1 MAVDMSRVQR
11 SVLDDAIQT
20 AKAVQQRGDKEAA
33 AAAWESAA
41 RKADNF
47 ASMAST
53 SVERERRNA
62 TAIDIRELAQK
73 LRTPSQSTSHN
84 NSTGDV
90 DTSTDE
96 FRQAARQLIHRSGVR
111 FQDIA
116 GQETTTAEIQSAFA
130 LPLAKAPAGV
140 HIPKA
145 GGLLFYGPPGCGKT
159 LLAAAVSNGL
169 DATFFSV
176 KVSDLLSRYYGDSP
190 KLVQALYAEARS
202 HGNSVIFLDECDA
215 LAPSR
220 SAGDSSADR
229 RLLVSLLTELDG
241 LTEKDTNSNVITI
254 AATNRPWDLEEAFL
268 SRFQKSV
275 YIPLPD
281 TVARKRIVELHLQE
295 KGYQVQISE
304 AEMLQ
309 QTQGL
314 SGREI
319 SHLCSIMIQVMIQE
333 SNPNLVAI
341 ATKGRAAIEDYEVK
355 VQPIRQSHLEHVRSR
370 IQPRTS
376 AASIEL
382 FRRWSEEGSGQ

>member
-33 AAAWESAA
+33 AAAWEVAA
-41 RKADNF
+41 RKADHF

-53 SVERERRNA
+53 PVERERRNA
-62 TAIDIRELAQK
+62 TAIDMRELAQK
-73 LRTPSQSTSHN
+73 LRTPSQPRSHKS
-84 NSTGDV
+84 STGDAGS
-90 DTSTDE
+90 STDE
-96 FRQAARQLIHRSGVR
+96 YRQSACQLVHRSGVR

-145 GGLLFYGPPGCGKT
+145 GSLLFYGPPGCGKT

-229 RLLVSLLTELDG
+229 KLLISLLTELDG
-241 LTEKDTNSNVITI
+241 LTEKDTGSNVITI

-281 TVARKRIVELHLQE
+281 AAARKRIVELQLQE

-309 QTQGL
+309 QTDGL

-319 SHLCSIMIQVMIQE
+319 SHLCSMMIQIMIQE

-341 ATKGRAAIEDYEVK
+341 ATKGRAAIENYEVQI
-355 VQPIRQSHLEHVRSR
+355 QPIRQSHLQHVRAT

-376 AASIEL
+376 ATSIEL
-382 FRRWSEEGSGQ
+382 FRRWSKEGSGQ